1 MAGIAIQ
8 GKFLKCD
15 LIHER
20 SHLMPTKHVFLP
32 QHLALAIALALGC
45 VESSIAQSVAGETRP
60 LETTTEM
67 QARLKAF
74 MASTADIKR
83 DNVTTVR
90 EDALL
95 KDGSND
101 LVMVSKQGRLFGL
114 SDGGGGAN
122 VLQLDTQGG
131 ELGEIR
137 NFQDVYLKQGEWSNS
152 DRLDAKSLV
161 DSKARLLNSGHIN
174 GALHVLG
181 ELTNQG
187 TVAGPVFVGKKARFN
202 GNGTVDT
209 LDVAGTLGIGPAT
222 GAPSVT
228 NDLRF
233 SKSATLV
240 YAIDAEK
247 GSSTIKVGGTATLG
261 NATLK
266 IASVPGE
273 FVDTNRRIVIEAE
286 KIEGT
291 FGKVVDELAF
301 LTATPD
307 YTLEKQVGLTFKRN
321 DVPLGEA
328 ASSANAL
335 EFVEAIQQ
343 QPVSPAQPEPGI
355 AAPVAH
361 SPAVE
366 PQPSHPTSEP
376 AAPPAVVSAEAKP
389 AAKPELVKPAP
400 KPNAAINALLGT
412 NMATAAVAIDQLSG
426 RDTANLGNA
435 TLNSVAPISSGMLS
449 AMGRRNPAAGH
460 DNGQVWVQ
468 AIGNSGSLAK
478 QPGGVAMKHSTQG
491 VMLGTDWAVSPDW
504 RLGVIGSTTRTR
516 LDSDQFDGALDSWL
530 VGAYALRQDGPLAL
544 RLGVVHG
551 NHDGSTKR
559 HVAFNGFRDRLKGR
573 YDATTQQ
580 VFGQLGYQLDIGHF
594 ELEPYAQVGYQ
605 RYQRDGFTEK
615 GGDAALQYNGQAQEH
630 FSSDLGLRLA
640 RPFLL
645 DRGMRVTPRLDIGWK
660 HLYGDVQGSSHQR
673 LVRGSSTYRIKGG
686 ELDRDSMLLQAGL
699 DLAVSPRHILGLSYS
714 GETGQDNRN
723 GALMGQWRMTF

>member
-1 MAGIAIQ
+1 
-8 GKFLKCD
+8 
-15 LIHER
+15 
-20 SHLMPTKHVFLP
+20 MPTKHVFLP

-45 VESSIAQSVAGETRP
+45 VEPSIAQSVAGETRP

-74 MASTADIKR
+74 MAPTADIKR

-90 EDALL
+90 EDVLL
-95 KDGSND
+95 KDDSND

-114 SDGGGGAN
+114 TDGGGGAN

-131 ELGEIR
+131 ELGELR

-152 DRLDAKSLV
+152 DRLDANSLV

-174 GALHVLG
+174 GAVHVLG

-202 GNGTVDT
+202 GSGTVDT
-209 LDVAGTLGIGPAT
+209 LDVAGTLGVGPAM

-228 NDLRF
+228 NDLKF
-233 SKSATLV
+233 AKSATLV

-266 IASVPGE
+266 VASVPGE

-307 YTLEKQVGLTFKRN
+307 YTLEKQVGLTFERN
-321 DVPLGEA
+321 DVPLGDA
-328 ASSANAL
+328 ATSANAL

-343 QPVSPAQPEPGI
+343 PQPASPAQPEPGI

-361 SPAVE
+361 SPAAE
-366 PQPSHPTSEP
+366 QQANGATSEP
-376 AAPPAVVSAEAKP
+376 TAPPAIVASAEA
-389 AAKPELVKPAP
+389 KPAP

-412 NMATAAVAIDQLSG
+412 NIATAAVAIDQLSG
-426 RDTANLGNA
+426 HDTANLGSA

-468 AIGNSGSLAK
+468 AIGDRGSLAK
-478 QPGGVAMKHSTQG
+478 QPGGFAMKYSTQG
-491 VMLGTDWAVSPDW
+491 LMLGTDWAVGSDW
-504 RLGVIGSTTRTR
+504 RLGLIGSKTQTR
-516 LDSDQFDGALDSWL
+516 LDSNQFDGALDSWL

-573 YDATTQQ
+573 YDATTRQ

-605 RYQRDGFTEK
+605 RYQRDGFAEK

-640 RPFLL
+640 RPVLL

-673 LVRGSSTYRIKGG
+673 LVRGSSTYRIIGG
-686 ELDRDSMLLQAGL
+686 ELDRDSLLLQAGL

-723 GALMGQWRMTF
+723 GALVGQWRMTF

>member
-20 SHLMPTKHVFLP
+20 SHSMPTKHVFLP

-67 QARLKAF
+67 QARLKAL
-74 MASTADIKR
+74 MAPTADIKR

-95 KDGSND
+95 KDDSND
-101 LVMVSKQGRLFGL
+101 LVMVSKQGKLFGL
-114 SDGGGGAN
+114 TDGGGGAN

-152 DRLDAKSLV
+152 DRLDANSLV
-161 DSKARLLNSGHIN
+161 DSKARLINSGHIN
-174 GALHVLG
+174 GAVHVLG

-187 TVAGPVFVGKKARFN
+187 TVTGPVFVGKKARFN
-202 GNGTVDT
+202 GSGTVDA
-209 LDVAGTLGIGPAT
+209 LDVAGTLEVGPAM

-228 NDLRF
+228 NDLKL

-266 IASVPGE
+266 VASVPGE

-321 DVPLGEA
+321 GVPLGEA

-335 EFVEAIQQ
+335 EFVDAIQQ
-343 QPVSPAQPEPGI
+343 PQPVNPAQPEPGI
-355 AAPVAH
+355 ATPVAR
-361 SPAVE
+361 SPAAE
-366 PQPSHPTSEP
+366 QQANRATSEP
-376 AAPPAVVSAEAKP
+376 TAPPAVAASAEAKP
-389 AAKPELVKPAP
+389 AP
-400 KPNAAINALLGT
+400 KPNVAINALLGT
-412 NMATAAVAIDQLSG
+412 NMATAADAIDQLG
-426 RDTANLGNA
+426 GYDTADLGNA
-435 TLNSVAPISSGMLS
+435 TLSSVAPISSGMLS
-449 AMGRRNPAAGH
+449 AMGRDNPVGEHA
-460 DNGQVWVQ
+460 NGQVWVQ

-478 QPGGVAMKHSTQG
+478 ELGSYALKHTTKG
-491 VMLGTDWAVSPDW
+491 LMLGTDWAVSSNW
-504 RLGVIGSTTRTR
+504 RLGVIGSKTQTR
-516 LDSDQFDGALDSWL
+516 LDSYQFNGALDSWL
-530 VGAYALRQDGPLAL
+530 VGAYAVRQEGPLAL
-544 RLGVVHG
+544 RLGAVYG
-551 NHDGSTKR
+551 SHDGNTKR

-580 VFGQLGYQLDIGHF
+580 VFGQVGYNLDVGQLDI
-594 ELEPYAQVGYQ
+594 EPYVQLGYQ
-605 RYQRDGFTEK
+605 RYQRDAYVEK
-615 GGDAALQYNGQAQEH
+615 GGDAALRYHDQAQEH
-630 FSSDLGLRLA
+630 YSSDLGLRLA
-640 RPFLL
+640 RPFVF
-645 DRGMRVTPRLDIGWK
+645 DQGMRLTPRVDVGWK
-660 HLYGDVQGSSHQR
+660 HLYGDIRGSSHQH
-673 LVRGSSTYRIKGG
+673 LVNGGNTYTVKGV
-686 ELDRDSMLLQAGL
+686 ELDRDSLLWQAGL
-699 DLAVSPRHILGLSYS
+699 DFAVSPRHILGLNYN

-723 GALMGQWRMTF
+723 GALTAQWRMTF

>member
-1 MAGIAIQ
+1 
-8 GKFLKCD
+8 
-15 LIHER
+15 
-20 SHLMPTKHVFLP
+20 MPTKHVFLP

-45 VESSIAQSVAGETRP
+45 VESSIAQSVAGETRS

-74 MASTADIKR
+74 MAPTADIKR

-152 DRLDAKSLV
+152 DRLDANSLV

-174 GALHVLG
+174 GAVHVLG

-202 GNGTVDT
+202 GNGTVDA
-209 LDVAGTLGIGPAT
+209 LDVAGTLEVGPAM

-228 NDLRF
+228 NDLKF

-240 YAIDAEK
+240 YAIDTEK

-266 IASVPGE
+266 IPSVPGE

-307 YTLEKQVGLTFKRN
+307 YTLENQVGLTFKRN
-321 DVPLGEA
+321 GVPLGEA

-343 QPVSPAQPEPGI
+343 PQPVNPAQPEPGI
-355 AAPVAH
+355 VAPVAQL
-361 SPAVE
+361 PAVE
-366 PQPSHPTSEP
+366 LQPSHPMSEP
-376 AAPPAVVSAEAKP
+376 TAPPPVVASAEA
-389 AAKPELVKPAP
+389 KPAP
-400 KPNAAINALLGT
+400 KPNAAVNALLGT
-412 NMATAAVAIDQLSG
+412 NMATATVAIDQLSG
-426 RDTANLGNA
+426 HETANLGSA

-468 AIGNSGSLAK
+468 AIGNNGSLAK

-504 RLGVIGSTTRTR
+504 RLGLIGSTTRTR

-580 VFGQLGYQLDIGHF
+580 VFGQLGYQLDISHF
-594 ELEPYAQVGYQ
+594 ELEPYAQLGYQ
-605 RYQRDGFTEK
+605 RYQRDGFMEK

-660 HLYGDVQGSSHQR
+660 HLYGDVRGSSHQR

>member
-8 GKFLKCD
+8 REFLKCD

-20 SHLMPTKHVFLP
+20 SHSMPTKHVFLP

-74 MASTADIKR
+74 MAPTADTKR

-95 KDGSND
+95 KDDSND

-114 SDGGGGAN
+114 TDGGGGAN

-137 NFQDVYLKQGEWSNS
+137 NFQDLYLKQGEWSNGS
-152 DRLDAKSLV
+152 RIDANSLV
-161 DSKARLLNSGHIN
+161 DSKAKLLNSGHIN
-174 GALHVLG
+174 GAVHVLG

-187 TVAGPVFVGKKARFN
+187 TVTGPVFVGKKARFN
-202 GNGTVDT
+202 GSGTVDA
-209 LDVAGTLGIGPAT
+209 LDVAGTLEVGPAM

-228 NDLRF
+228 NDLKL

-266 IASVPGE
+266 IPSVPGE

-307 YTLEKQVGLTFKRN
+307 YTLEKQVGLTFERN

-328 ASSANAL
+328 ASSANGL
-335 EFVEAIQQ
+335 EFVEAIEPQQ
-343 QPVSPAQPEPGI
+343 SVSPVQPEPGI
-355 AAPVAH
+355 AAQVAH
-361 SPAVE
+361 SPAAE
-366 PQPSHPTSEP
+366 PEADRPTSVP
-376 AAPPAVVSAEAKP
+376 TAPSTVVASTE
-389 AAKPELVKPAP
+389 VKPAP
-400 KPNAAINALLGT
+400 KTNAAINALLGT

-426 RDTANLGNA
+426 HDTANLGNA
-435 TLNSVAPISSGMLS
+435 TLSSVAPVSSGMLS

-460 DNGQVWVQ
+460 GNGQVWVQ

-491 VMLGTDWAVSPDW
+491 LMLGTDWAVSPDW
-504 RLGVIGSTTRTR
+504 RLGLIGSTTRTR
-516 LDSDQFDGALDSWL
+516 LDGDQFDGALDSWL

-559 HVAFNGFRDRLKGR
+559 HVAFNRFRDRLKGR

-605 RYQRDGFTEK
+605 RYQRGGFTEK

-673 LVRGSSTYRIKGG
+673 LARGSSTYHIKGG
-686 ELDRDSMLLQAGL
+686 ELDRDSLLLQAGL
-699 DLAVSPRHILGLSYS
+699 DLAVSPRHTLGLSYS

-723 GALMGQWRMTF
+723 GALVGQWRMAF